1 METSRGFSIRQMT
14 RAELALALEWA
25 AEEGWNPGL
34 HDAGCFHATDPQG
47 FLIAHLDG
55 EAIGCISAVA
65 YDEHFGFL
73 GLYIVRPTF
82 RGRGYGRRLWQA
94 AIDYLGARTIGLD
107 GVLAQQDNYKKS
119 GFHLD
124 YRNIRFQGLVR
135 AAMPDGVVELSTI
148 PFDALCAYD
157 RALFPAPRQRFLRC
171 WLDQPQ
177 AAAFG
182 VLQHGSLAG
191 YGLLRRCRTGYKIGP
206 LFADNPDLAEDL
218 FQALAARAAGAPIF
232 LDVPEPNQAALSLTH
247 RHGMQ
252 RVFETA
258 RMYTRQ
264 SPILPADR
272 VYGVTTFE
280 LG

>member
-14 RAELALALEWA
+14 CAELELALEWA

-34 HDAGCFHATDPQG
+34 HDAGCFYAVDPQG

-65 YDEHFGFL
+65 YDDHFGFL
-73 GLYIVRPTF
+73 GLYIVRPAF
-82 RGRGYGRRLWQA
+82 RGKGYGWRLWQA
-94 AIDYLGARTIGLD
+94 GIAYLGERTIGLD
-107 GVLAQQDNYKKS
+107 GVLAQQDNYKNS

-124 YRNIRFQGLVR
+124 YRNIRFQGQVQ
-135 AAMPDGVVELSTI
+135 AAMPGNVVYLSEV
-148 PFDALCAYD
+148 PFDQICAYD
-157 RALFPAPRQRFLRC
+157 RELFPARRQGFLRC

-182 VLQHGSLAG
+182 VRHHGSLAG
-191 YGLLRRCRTGYKIGP
+191 YGLLRRCRIGYKIGP

-232 LDVPEPNQAALSLTH
+232 LDVPEPNQAALSLAQ
-247 RHGMQ
+247 RHGMD

-272 VYGVTTFE
+272 VFGVTTFE